1 MSNNHQFNSKIVI
14 SSGNFDIALRLFV
27 AMKEDVERRYGKESI
42 IFAKCHT
49 KPIQKDE
56 QKFPCY
62 YADFFL
68 SIPQRS

>member
-14 SSGNFDIALRLFV
+14 SSGNFDLALRVFV
-27 AMKEDVERRYGKESI
+27 AMKEDIERRYGKEAI

-56 QKFPCY
+56 HKFPYY

-68 SIPQRS
+68 SIPEVG